1 MKYDNISEAA
11 LLDLVEHFYGRVRTD
26 PLIGPLFN
34 TAIGDWPHHLAKL
47 QSFWSSVMLTSGRYK
62 GRPLPAHLKHAD
74 QIDGPA
80 FERWLSLWKE
90 STDSLF
96 DPSSAAALQDK
107 AARIA
112 ESLALGIQFSRDP
125 QAALRRS
132 GAAS

>member
-1 MKYDNISEAA
+1 MRHEGISEAA
-11 LLDLVEHFYGRVRTD
+11 LHNLVEHFYGQVRAD

-34 TAIGDWPHHLAKL
+34 ETIGDWPEHLAKL

-74 QIDGPA
+74 RINAHA
-80 FERWLSLWKE
+80 FQRWLSLWKE
-90 STDSLF
+90 STDALF
-96 DPSSAAALQDK
+96 DPPSAAALQDK

-112 ESLALGIQFSRDP
+112 ESLALGIQFNRHP
-125 QAALRRS
+125 QTVLARS